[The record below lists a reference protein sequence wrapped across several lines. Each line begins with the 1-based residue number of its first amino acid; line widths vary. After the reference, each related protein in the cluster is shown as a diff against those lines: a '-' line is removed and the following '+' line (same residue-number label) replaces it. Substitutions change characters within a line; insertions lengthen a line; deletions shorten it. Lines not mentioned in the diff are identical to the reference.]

1 MIGYC
6 VCGQTVCECKRI
18 NCRYIHMYI
27 LISYIIA
34 FVLYTFKETS
44 LYGNTCS
51 GALLQLSYH
60 CHKPS
65 QFKIF
70 KKIIVRNSK
79 PLKIGTKKAWD
90 LSSACTNLDHCEH
103 FELYLNIS
111 SIMFFTLILCNI
123 FIFFPF
129 VLIAKKL
136 IAIQNK
142 TFNTHLISVLQY
154 SIKLCTLSKNA

>member
-1 MIGYC
+1 MVRPC
-6 VCGQTVCECKRI
+6 VNANVSTVDISICI
-18 NCRYIHMYI
+18 SYF
-27 LISYIIA
+27 SYIIA

-51 GALLQLSYH
+51 GALLYSYLIIVINH
-60 CHKPS
+60 HNS
-65 QFKIF
+65 RFF
-70 KKIIVRNSK
+70 WKIIVRISK

-129 VLIAKKL
+129 VLISKKL

-142 TFNTHLISVLQY
+142 LFNTHLISVLQY